1 VIIGARKKWS
11 NKNKTW
17 IFIGMKKIGIESV
30 SLVTFVLRI
39 RCTIDAT
46 RVGILRHDERTM
58 KIDCNRKEKDEDSRE
73 NLELEKKQNQR
84 ERK

>member
-30 SLVTFVLRI
+30 RLVTFVLRI
-39 RCTIDAT
+39 GCTIDTT

-58 KIDCNRKEKDEDSRE
+58 KFECNRKEKDEDSRK